1 MLRMTPDNEVSQLPS
16 HTVRVSKRTQHVHL
30 KITVA
35 KGLEVILPKG
45 MDRTSVPWILRANE
59 NWIARQL
66 KRVEEQRKN
75 VPGNLAAVSSQL
87 KLRATGELWRISYLT
102 FAAKTKLIER
112 AGRELVLNCSPSD
125 TATVRVLLEEWLRG
139 RAREYLMPWLRRL
152 SGEFRLPY
160 ARARIK
166 SQQTL
171 WASCSSK
178 RAINL
183 NYKLVFLQPELVR
196 YVLIHELCH
205 TAHLDHSARFWSL
218 VKSIEPDHERLEI
231 QLKTASQWVPLWLE
245 L

>member
-1 MLRMTPDNEVSQLPS
+1 MSLRSLGASNDSRDNEVSQLPS

-87 KLRATGELWRISYLT
+87 KLRATGELWWISYLT

-166 SQQTL
+166 SQQTPGP
-171 WASCSSK
+171 A
-178 RAINL
+178 
-183 NYKLVFLQPELVR
+183 
-196 YVLIHELCH
+196 
-205 TAHLDHSARFWSL
+205 ARQNGRSISTTSWYSYSRSWS
-218 VKSIEPDHERLEI
+218 DMC
-231 QLKTASQWVPLWLE
+231 
-245 L
+245 